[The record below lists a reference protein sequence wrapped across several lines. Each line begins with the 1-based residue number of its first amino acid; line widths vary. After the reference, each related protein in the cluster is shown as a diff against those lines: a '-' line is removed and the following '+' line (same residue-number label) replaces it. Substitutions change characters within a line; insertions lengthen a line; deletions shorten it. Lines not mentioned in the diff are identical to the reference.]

1 MSSSVQAVIDLKN
14 PSYTELRKFPKE
26 DLINAI
32 IEIKKSF
39 SSEAIRL
46 KEMDLEM
53 QRMTHSLE
61 IKKLEVDVSKRML
74 DYSNYPDNRYGPM
87 AASQV
92 TAAVSR
98 IMGIPTPP
106 SKEVE
111 EVVDLEQRVDNAVA
125 KGFRWNIQN
134 KRPELNSTVLRKIEA
149 WEKALKAGKEAN
161 PEDYISISYREILS
175 NNGGSEAFI
184 VGLCETMEESLGI
197 KPSYKYLKTR
207 FKRNVAK
214 LFSTEIPSAPDLTS
228 DDHAT
233 ELVKRFWGTE
243 LDQDDIDDL
252 IANLSQRIDNVGG
265 LENLTPRNLKGLST
279 ADRIPTAV
287 SFPEGRHPK
296 DCLKDLCWSDQYD
309 NEVRSVINTYRSEV
323 GA

>member
-1 MSSSVQAVIDLKN
+1 MSSSVQTIIDLKN

-26 DLINAI
+26 DLIYAL

-61 IKKLEVDVSKRML
+61 IKKLEVDVSKCML
-74 DYSNYPDNRYGPM
+74 DYSNYPDNKYGPM

-92 TAAVSR
+92 TAAVSK
-98 IMGIPTPP
+98 IMGVPLPP

-111 EVVDLEQRVDNAVA
+111 EVVELEQRIDNAVS

-134 KRPELNSTVLRKIEA
+134 KRPELNSTVLRKIET
-149 WEKALKAGKEAN
+149 WEKALKAGKEADPGN
-161 PEDYISISYREILS
+161 YVSTSYGEIIS

-184 VGLCETMEESLGI
+184 VGLCETIEENLGI
-197 KPSYKYLKTR
+197 KPPSKYLKTR
-207 FKRNVAK
+207 FKRNMAK
-214 LFSTEIPSAPDLTS
+214 LFSTEIPNAPALTS
-228 DDHAT
+228 DDHAA

-243 LDQDDIDDL
+243 LSKDDTNDL
-252 IANLSQRIDNVGG
+252 IAKLSQRIDNVGG
-265 LENLTPRNLKGLST
+265 LENLTSRNLKGLST
-279 ADRIPTAV
+279 VDLLPVAV
-287 SFPEGRHPK
+287 SFPEGLHPQ
-296 DCLKDLCWSDQYD
+296 DRLKNLCWSDQYD
-309 NEVRSVINTYRSEV
+309 EEVRRVIDTYRSEA